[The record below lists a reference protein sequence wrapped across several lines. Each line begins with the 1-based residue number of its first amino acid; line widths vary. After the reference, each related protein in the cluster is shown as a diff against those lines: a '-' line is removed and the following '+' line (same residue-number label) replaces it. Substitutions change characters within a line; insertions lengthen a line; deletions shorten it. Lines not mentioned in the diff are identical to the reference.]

1 MMDVPE
7 TKKSSLNVQ
16 LAASQTLPRS
26 KGEII
31 MNAIINYIQDNERKV
46 NFISCVF
53 IAFSMFLLV
62 LEAGTLLYYEY
73 PREWAPKYLSEA
85 CDDRAWMSRNSKD
98 ISFFGLETGQFFSD
112 DGQDEVSNVVVTPTD
127 GGKEVS
133 VQSFSLSRG
142 RNQYHFVLMDN
153 GVVKPL

>member
-1 MMDVPE
+1 
-7 TKKSSLNVQ
+7 
-16 LAASQTLPRS
+16 
-26 KGEII
+26 
-31 MNAIINYIQDNERKV
+31 MNAIENIMSYAQDNERKA
-46 NFISCVF
+46 NFAFFVF
-53 IAFSMFLLV
+53 ILLSMFLLV
-62 LEAGTLLYYEY
+62 MEAGALLYYGQ
-73 PREWAPKYLSEA
+73 PHEWAPKYLSEA
-85 CDDRAWMSRNSKD
+85 CEDRAWIARNTKD